1 VNSIAS
7 VFRRLSLL
15 MRRERFHSELD
26 EEMAFHRAQT
36 QKDLVAGGMTPKTA
50 RLAAMRQFGNAEQLK
65 ERSTEMVGFRLETVW
80 QDVRFALRQLGKNPG
95 FTATAT
101 IILALGIGAS
111 VAIFG
116 FVDAAL
122 IKPLPYRDSSRL
134 AVLYETNP
142 LGPRFHLSYLD
153 YLDWKKDNKS
163 FSSLDVF
170 HQHGMLLT
178 TPEGLQRVDAATVS
192 SGFLRT
198 LGVTPVLGRDFYPGE
213 DTPSAPR
220 ALLLSYGA
228 WQKRYGGRR
237 DVLGQTVTLNG
248 ETNTII
254 GVLPA
259 EFHFAPAEPAEFW
272 SALHPGKDC
281 EIYRGCH
288 NLIGVARVKDGA
300 SFSSAFADVQTI
312 AQRLEKQYPNDDG
325 GRFAFMQPLTEV
337 IVGEIR
343 PILLV
348 LLGGASLLLL
358 IATVNVASLLLVRS
372 ESRRREIAVRGALG
386 ASAGRLI
393 RQFVTEGLLLAS
405 TGSMLGVICGVEAM
419 RLLTM
424 LVPTEILA
432 RMPYLAGLGLNLRV
446 AAFAAGICVMTA
458 LLFALT
464 PTLRLSLTD
473 VSRGLTE
480 GGRGSAGTLWRRF
493 GANLV
498 VIEIATAM
506 VLLVG
511 AGLLGKSL
519 YRLLHVDAGLEPEH
533 LALLR
538 IAATG
543 DRYAKDA
550 AEIDLQREVVSRIS
564 TLPGVQSV
572 GVADTL
578 PLGDGDGTSNFRIV
592 GRPYSHEEHNEAAN
606 RQVNSGYFHTLGARL
621 LRGRDF
627 REDEDKQ
634 KPLVT
639 IINQT
644 LASQFFPGQDPIGKQ
659 IAWDD
664 DFKTH
669 VEIVGVVNDLQE
681 GQLDAAPRPAFY
693 LPFNQLPGNYFAVV
707 VRTSQD
713 EQSLLPAL
721 VTAIHRIDPGI
732 AVFDEATMGQ
742 RLHDSPSAYLHRT
755 SAWMVGMFAGIA
767 LMLSAVGLYGVIAY
781 SVSQR
786 TREIGVRMALG
797 APRSSV
803 YRLILQEA
811 GWLTGIG
818 IALGL
823 VCSLGSAMLMRK
835 LLFGTAAWDAGT
847 LASVAV
853 VLAGAAMLASYIP
866 ARRAAGVDPAVAL
879 RTE

>member
-1 VNSIAS
+1 MGVPGI
-7 VFRRLSLL
+7 FRKLAMLF
-15 MRRERFHSELD
+15 RRERFRSELD
-26 EEMAFHRAQT
+26 EEMAFHRAQAEKEFLADGLT
-36 QKDLVAGGMTPKTA
+36 STAA
-50 RLAAMRQFGNAEQLK
+50 RLAAKRQFGNAERLK
-65 ERSTEMVGFRLETVW
+65 EHSTEVIGFRVETVM
-80 QDVRFALRQLGKNPG
+80 QDLRFALRQLRKNPG

-101 IILALGIGAS
+101 MILALGIGAS

-122 IKPLPYRDSSRL
+122 IKPLPFRDSTRL

-142 LGPRFHLSYLD
+142 LGPHFHLSYLD

-163 FSSLDVF
+163 FRSLDVF
-170 HQHGMLLT
+170 EQNGMLLT
-178 TPEGLQRVDAATVS
+178 TQEGLQRTDSATVS
-192 SGFLRT
+192 SGFFRT
-198 LGVTPVLGRDFYPGE
+198 LGVTPILGRDFYSGE
-213 DTPSAPR
+213 DTVSAPR
-220 ALLLSYGA
+220 VLLLSYGA

-237 DVLGQTVTLNG
+237 DVLGQTLILNG
-248 ETNTII
+248 ETNTIV

-259 EFHFAPAEPAEFW
+259 TFHFAPAEPAEFW
-272 SALHPGKDC
+272 SALHPGKSC

-288 NLIGVARVKDGA
+288 NLIGVARLKDGI
-300 SFSSAFADVQTI
+300 SFTAAFADIQTI

-358 IATVNVASLLLVRS
+358 IATVNVSSLLLVRS

-405 TGSMLGVICGVEAM
+405 AGSVLGVFCGTEAM

-424 LVPTEILA
+424 LVPKDILA
-432 RMPYLAGLGLNLRV
+432 RMPYLLGLGLNLRV
-446 AAFAAGICVMTA
+446 AAFAAGICALTA
-458 LLFALT
+458 MLFALT

-519 YRLLHVDAGLEPEH
+519 YRLLHVDAGLEPQH

-543 DRYAKDA
+543 TRYDKDA
-550 AEIDLQREVVSRIS
+550 PQIALQREVVSRIGAV
-564 TLPGVQSV
+564 PGVQSV
-572 GVADTL
+572 GISDTL

-592 GRPYSHEEHNEAAN
+592 GRSYTHEEHNEAAN
-606 RQVNSGYFHTLGARL
+606 RQISSGYLHTLGARM
-621 LRGRDF
+621 LRGREF

-664 DFKTH
+664 DFKMH

-693 LPFNQLPGNYFAVV
+693 LPFNQVPTNFFSVV

-713 EQSLLPAL
+713 DESMLPAL
-721 VTAIHRIDPGI
+721 VTAIHQIDPGI

-797 APRSSV
+797 APRASV
-803 YRLILQEA
+803 YKLILREA

-818 IALGL
+818 LALGL
-823 VCSLGSAMLMRK
+823 VCSLGAATLMRK
-835 LLFGTAAWDAGT
+835 LLFGTSAWDAGT
-847 LASVAV
+847 LASVAL
-853 VLAGAAMLASYIP
+853 VLAVAAMLASYIP
-866 ARRAAGVDPAVAL
+866 ARRAAAVDPAEAL

>member
-1 VNSIAS
+1 MGIAS
-7 VFRRLSLL
+7 SLRKL
-15 MRRERFHSELD
+15 GMLVRRERFRSELD
-26 EEMAFHRAQT
+26 EEMAFHRVQAE
-36 QKDLVAGGMTPKTA
+36 KDLVADGMPPKYA
-50 RLAAMRQFGNAEQLK
+50 RAAAKRQFGNAEKLK
-65 ERSTEMVGFRLETVW
+65 QRSTEVVGFHFETVM
-80 QDVRFALRQLGKNPG
+80 QDLHFALRQLRKNPG

-122 IKPLPYRDSSRL
+122 IKPLPYHDSTRL

-142 LGPRFHLSYLD
+142 LGPLFHLSYLD

-170 HQHGMLLT
+170 EHNGALLKAQD
-178 TPEGLQRVDAATVS
+178 GLQRVDAATVS
-192 SGFLRT
+192 SGFFHT
-198 LGVTPVLGRDFYPGE
+198 LGMTPVLGRDFYPGE
-213 DTPSAPR
+213 DLQSAPR
-220 ALLLSYGA
+220 TALLSYGA
-228 WQKRYGGRR
+228 WRERYGGRR
-237 DVLGQTVTLNG
+237 DILGQTLTLDG
-248 ETNTII
+248 ETSTII

-259 EFHFAPAEPAEFW
+259 TFHFAPAEPAEFW

-288 NLIGVARVKDGA
+288 NFLGVARLNDGV
-300 SFSSAFADVQTI
+300 SFASAFADLQTI
-312 AQRLEKQYPNDDG
+312 AQRLEKTYPNEDG
-325 GRFAFMQPLTEV
+325 GRFAFMRPLTEV

-358 IATVNVASLLLVRS
+358 IAAINVASLLLVRS

-405 TGSMLGVICGVEAM
+405 AGSLLGAICGVEAM
-419 RLLTM
+419 RLLPL
-424 LVPTEILA
+424 LVPKEILA
-432 RMPYLAGLGLNLRV
+432 KMPYLLGLGLNLHV
-446 AAFAAGICVMTA
+446 AAFTAGVCFATA
-458 LLFALT
+458 LLFAWMPAARISVT
-464 PTLRLSLTD
+464 NLSF
-473 VSRGLTE
+473 GLAA
-480 GGRGSAGTLWRRF
+480 GGRGSAGTVWRRF

-519 YRLLHVDAGLEPEH
+519 YRLLHVDAGLEPGH

-543 DRYAKDA
+543 ERYAKDPA
-550 AEIDLQREVVSRIS
+550 QIALERDVVSS
-564 TLPGVQSV
+564 VGALPGVQSV
-572 GVADTL
+572 AVTNTL

-592 GRPYSHEEHNEAAN
+592 GRSYSHSEHYEAAN
-606 RQVNSGYFHTLGARL
+606 RQVSAGYFHTLGARI

-627 REDEDKQ
+627 RDDEDKQ

-639 IINQT
+639 VINQT
-644 LASQFFPGQDPIGKQ
+644 LANQFFPGVDPIGKQ
-659 IAWDD
+659 IGLDD
-664 DFKTH
+664 DFKSH
-669 VEIVGVVNDLQE
+669 VEVVGVVNDLQE

-693 LPFNQLPGNYFAVV
+693 LPFNQTPGNYFAVA
-707 VRTSQD
+707 VRASQD

-721 VTAIHRIDPGI
+721 ATAIHRIDPGI
-732 AVFDEATMGQ
+732 AVFDQATMGQ

-797 APRSSV
+797 APRASV
-803 YRLILQEA
+803 YSLILREA

-823 VCSLGSAMLMRK
+823 LCSLGTAVLMRK
-835 LLFGTAAWDAGT
+835 MLFGTAAWDAGT
-847 LASVAV
+847 LLSVAA
-853 VLAGAAMLASYIP
+853 VLAAAAMLASYIP